1 MTTETMT
8 AEPTTKTGAELVA
21 ELKAEEYNLTA
32 HKDAPP
38 TEPTKWEAREDWYTD
53 GLQKLELRV
62 AYETKSKRRICKVFA
77 RVTALDPVSA
87 MKVRHLAF
95 RQQLASE
102 TDEIEATKRRF
113 AVELNILSPNWQLWN
128 DGVKHVP
135 LTPAQ
140 LVEQKLPRLTAELA
154 DLVAAIAE
162 DESLKAV
169 LPHIKTAHNRLTR
182 AAGEMVAS

>member
-8 AEPTTKTGAELVA
+8 AEPTTKTGAELTQ
-21 ELKAEEYNLTA
+21 EIKAEEFDLTA
-32 HKDAPP
+32 HKNKPAP
-38 TEPTKWEAREDWYTD
+38 EPTKWIANGDWYED
-53 GLQKLELRV
+53 GLLKLELRE
-62 AYETKSKRRICKVFA
+62 AYENKGGKRICKVFA
-77 RVTALDPVSA
+77 RLTALDPVSA
-87 MKVRHLAF
+87 MKVKHAAF
-95 RQQLASE
+95 RQLLASE
-102 TDEIEATKRRF
+102 TDEIEATKRKF
-113 AVELNILSPNWQLWN
+113 AIELNILSPNWQRWE
-128 DGVKHVP
+128 DGVKVVP
-135 LTPAQ
+135 LTPTQ